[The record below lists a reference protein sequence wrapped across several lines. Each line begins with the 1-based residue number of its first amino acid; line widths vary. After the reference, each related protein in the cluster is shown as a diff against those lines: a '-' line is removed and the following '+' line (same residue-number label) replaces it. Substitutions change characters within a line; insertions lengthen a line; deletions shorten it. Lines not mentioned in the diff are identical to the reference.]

1 MKKAWV
7 LIFVFAL
14 AAALYT
20 STFAVDV
27 INDIM
32 MTTEE
37 NSTSQQTPL
46 MVIVSNSTPGL
57 DDRGYYRNY
66 YDVFNPYTGQ
76 KCTEIPGTS
85 FSETVKTLKVA
96 YETGSFIELADGY
109 INENIENVPVIDTS
123 DSKGGLVWISGF
135 DAEESTICVVPM
147 YVTESICCE
156 KGYNRALKH
165 YKVDEENPDC
175 NFDGIPFAVNNGKIE
190 YKITD
195 KTVVSLLEYSEPG
208 EQTTK
213 WASFRLMDVSD
224 IENPKNS
231 FKCYN
236 DRIIND
242 GDFVTKYSQNLAA
255 YVYSSEA
262 SNGILK
268 ADFVIIVKN
277 KLMNNQNGM
286 FNKASTCET
295 HTDAVVIN
303 SLTRKANNG
312 FEMSVSNKAH
322 SDTALLMICTY
333 NSSGVLVNTYFKT
346 SDAETGE
353 DDTFATG
360 AITDENVVSAR
371 AFVFDNERMLC
382 PIAQAV
388 ES

>member
-1 MKKAWV
+1 MKKALV

-14 AAALYT
+14 AAVLYT
-20 STFAVDV
+20 STFAADV

-46 MVIVSNSTPGL
+46 MVIVSNSTPGIY
-57 DDRGYYRNY
+57 DEGYYRNY

-76 KCTEIPGTS
+76 KCNEIPGSS
-85 FSETVKTLKVA
+85 FSEAVIALETA
-96 YETGSFIELADGY
+96 YETGSFVELENGY
-109 INENIENVPVIDTS
+109 IKENIENVPVIDTS
-123 DSKGGLVWISGF
+123 DSEGGLVWISGF
-135 DAEESTICVVPM
+135 DAEESTICLVPM

-156 KGYNRALKH
+156 KGYNRALKQ
-165 YKVDEENPDC
+165 YKFDEENPEY
-175 NFDGIPFAVNNGKIE
+175 NFDGTPFAVNNGRIL

-195 KTVVSLLEYSEPG
+195 KTVVSLLDYSDPG
-208 EQTTK
+208 EQTIK
-213 WASFRLMDVSD
+213 WGSFKLLDVSD
-224 IENPKNS
+224 IENPQNS
-231 FKCYN
+231 IKCYN
-236 DRIIND
+236 DTIIND

-255 YVYSSEA
+255 YVYTSDA
-262 SNGILK
+262 SKDIPQ

-277 KLMNNQNGM
+277 KLMDNQKGM
-286 FNKASTCET
+286 FNKVSACET

-303 SLTRKANNG
+303 SLTRKADNG

-322 SDTALLMICTY
+322 SGTALLMICTY

-360 AITDENVVSAR
+360 AITDVNVVSAK
-371 AFVFDNERMLC
+371 AYVFDSKWLLT
-382 PIAQAV
+382 PLAKDV
-388 ES
+388 EL

>member
-1 MKKAWV
+1 MKKALILMFVCV
-7 LIFVFAL
+7 LSAVLLISTC
-14 AAALYT
+14 AAD
-20 STFAVDV
+20 DV
-27 INDIM
+27 YDAIS
-32 MTTEE
+32 
-37 NSTSQQTPL
+37 STSQQTPL
-46 MVIVSNSTPGL
+46 MVIVSNSTPGI
-57 DDRGYYRNY
+57 DDEGHYRNY

-76 KCTEIPGTS
+76 KCNEIPGSS
-85 FSETVKTLKVA
+85 FSETVIALETA
-96 YETGSFIELADGY
+96 YETGSFVELENGY
-109 INENIENVPVIDTS
+109 INENIENAPVIDTS

-156 KGYNRALKH
+156 KGYNRALKL
-165 YKVDEENPDC
+165 YKFDKENPDY
-175 NFDGIPFAVNNGKIE
+175 NFDGTHFAANNGKIE

-213 WASFRLMDVSD
+213 WGSFQLLEVSD

-236 DRIIND
+236 DRFIND
-242 GDFVTKYSQNLAA
+242 DGEFVTKFSKNLAA
-255 YVYSSEA
+255 YVYTSDA
-262 SNGILK
+262 SKDIPQ

-277 KLMNNQNGM
+277 KLMDNQKGM

-346 SDAETGE
+346 SDVGMGKE
-353 DDTFATG
+353 DTLATG